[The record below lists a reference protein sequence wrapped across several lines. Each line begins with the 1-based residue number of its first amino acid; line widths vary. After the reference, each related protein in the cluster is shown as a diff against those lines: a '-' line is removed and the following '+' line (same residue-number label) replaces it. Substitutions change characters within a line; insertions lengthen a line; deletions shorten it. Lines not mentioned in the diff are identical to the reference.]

1 MFHWTSKAT
10 RNESLLGPSWSVS
23 LNPNCHSEADGTP
36 ACTLRVRTYSHL
48 DALRIVF
55 FIRYWSDANC
65 ILDSGQW
72 LPNCWP
78 QAIIRPNVLALT
90 LLGNSLFSV
99 RDDFWHI
106 FWLFCDIVFDISF
119 HMLSD
124 IPSDILLTYFDI
136 LAYILSDV
144 FFPFLLTYLVS
155 LHREIAH
162 QERTEKD
169 ERSTKLTQRI
179 IEYAKP
185 HQGRRHD
192 GERNTEPD
200 SNTDRRVRPVCVF
213 RFYVKKYVPRYVRTN
228 VKRCVRRYARQNVK
242 DMSKKVRRY
251 ARRYVRK
258 NVERYVRKHVRKNV
272 KAYVKKNVK
281 KMSERMSKDMSDRM
295 SKDMLE
301 VMSEGMSKDMAE
313 RMSKDRKNAKGY
325 VKKFFERYIRK
336 NVREC

>member
-78 QAIIRPNVLALT
+78 QAIIRPKCTCFDTSWEFTFFSQGRLLAYLLT
-90 LLGNSLFSV
+90 FLWHCV
-99 RDDFWHI
+99 WHI
-106 FWLFCDIVFDISF
+106 FSHAFWHSF
-119 HMLSD
+119 WHSSD
-124 IPSDILLTYFDI
+124 IFWHSCLHSFRC
-136 LAYILSDV
+136 V

-179 IEYAKP
+179 IEYAKTAP
-185 HQGRRHD
+185 RKEARR
-192 GERNTEPD
+192 GKGTPN
-200 SNTDRRVRPVCVF
+200 
-213 RFYVKKYVPRYVRTN
+213 RTATPIEGFAPFA
-228 VKRCVRRYARQNVK
+228 CS
-242 DMSKKVRRY
+242 DFMSKSMF
-251 ARRYVRK
+251 
-258 NVERYVRKHVRKNV
+258 ED
-272 KAYVKKNVK
+272 
-281 KMSERMSKDMSDRM
+281 MSERMSKDVSEDMPDRM
-295 SKDMLE
+295 LKICQKSQK
-301 VMSEGMSKDMAE
+301 
-313 RMSKDRKNAKGY
+313 
-325 VKKFFERYIRK
+325 I
-336 NVREC
+336 C